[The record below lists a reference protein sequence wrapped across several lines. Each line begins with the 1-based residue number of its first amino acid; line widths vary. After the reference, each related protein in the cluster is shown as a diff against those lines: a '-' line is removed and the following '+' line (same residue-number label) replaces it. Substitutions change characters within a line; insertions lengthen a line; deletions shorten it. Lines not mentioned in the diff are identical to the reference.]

1 MESIESII
9 NNPADALLYFKRAKL
24 HRKSG
29 RIEAALS
36 DYNEAIRLNS
46 GYPSALYN
54 RGNIYRDL
62 KQYGNAIGDYTKAI
76 EIERDFAE
84 AYINRALC
92 LEATGKIPEALI
104 DYTIAIHLDGNNAL
118 AFYNRGNAFFKVR
131 SYEGYVAAID
141 DYSDALFIES
151 LPQALHNRALAK
163 SMLGKYKDSVADLTK
178 VISLSPD
185 NAGSYACRARS
196 YSKLGLYAAA
206 ISDYSKA
213 VALGLDNHDILE
225 EQEDCFDTM
234 IHSEIRT
241 LS

>member
-1 MESIESII
+1 MHILNYKKNSE
-9 NNPADALLYFKRAKL
+9 DALLYFKRAKL
-24 HRKSG
+24 QKNSG
-29 RIEAALS
+29 KIEAALS

-46 GYPSALYN
+46 GYTSALYN
-54 RGNIYRDL
+54 RGNLYRDME
-62 KQYGNAIGDYTKAI
+62 QYGNAICDYTKAI

-92 LEATGKIPEALI
+92 LEATGKIPEALT
-104 DYTIAIHLDGNNAL
+104 DYTMAIHLDGNNAL

-131 SYEGYVAAID
+131 SYEGYVAAIE
-141 DYSDALFIES
+141 DYTDALFIES
-151 LPQALHNRALAK
+151 LPQALHNRALAN

-178 VISLSPD
+178 AISLRPD
-185 NAGSYACRARS
+185 YAGSYACRARS
-196 YSKLGLYAAA
+196 YRKLGLYASA

-213 VALGLDNHDILE
+213 VILGLDNRDIFE

-234 IHSEIRT
+234 IHSKIRT